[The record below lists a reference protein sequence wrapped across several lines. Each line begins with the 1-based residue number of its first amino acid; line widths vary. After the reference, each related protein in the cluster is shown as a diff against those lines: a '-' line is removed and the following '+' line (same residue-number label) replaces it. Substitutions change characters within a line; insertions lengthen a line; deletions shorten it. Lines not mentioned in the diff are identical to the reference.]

1 MSSEADIYPMP
12 LFVRLTVEDLSA
24 SVAWY
29 RALGFAVVYEMPV
42 MAHLR
47 YRTYADV
54 MLVGEQSDLRDD
66 AERDATTK
74 GAGVQVYLTV
84 EEESVDD
91 VAARATAYGV
101 DSDGPRETGWNTR
114 ELTLRDP
121 DGYELVFA
129 EQLDANRSFED
140 VMGEEERTDEPADD
154 PEFGS
159 ES

>member
-1 MSSEADIYPMP
+1 MNSDAEVYPMP
-12 LFVRLTVEDLSA
+12 LFVRLSVDDLSA

-66 AERDATTK
+66 AERDATK

-91 VAARATAYGV
+91 VAACATAYGV
-101 DSDGPRETGWNTR
+101 DSDGPHETGWNTR

-129 EQLDANRSFED
+129 EQLDADRSFED
-140 VMGEEERTDEPADD
+140 VMGEEERTDEPVDD
-154 PEFGS
+154 PEFES